1 MRGRLAAEAQKA
13 RNVASSPV
21 DSLAAL
27 AERIR
32 LWRKRHGMTQADLA
46 IRSGISVSFIS
57 MIERGERSP
66 SYDTLVQLAQALDI
80 PLSELFRAEN
90 EAPTDDGYYRRLVE
104 FARGAHLS
112 RKQVE
117 QLVSVGRAMFDP
129 GEPVKARLEI
139 KTPPSRR
146 CAVQGCGRPIL
157 ARGLCPSHYRRKL
170 RQSR

>member
-1 MRGRLAAEAQKA
+1 MRGRLSAETQKA
-13 RNVASSPV
+13 RNVASSPA

-90 EAPTDDGYYRRLVE
+90 EAPADDGYYRRLVE
-104 FARGAHLS
+104 FARAAHLS

-117 QLVSVGRAMFDP
+117 QLVSVGRAMFDSS
-129 GEPVKARLEI
+129 EPVKARLEI

-146 CAVQGCGRPIL
+146 CAIPGCGRPLL